1 MMLDYL
7 RLGIKDYDEMKSD
20 KTEGCCFITAS
31 FGYKIFRLS
40 KCFHAAKV
48 SKISDRFIYI
58 YILEDYYF

>member
-1 MMLDYL
+1 
-7 RLGIKDYDEMKSD
+7 MKSD
-20 KTEGCCFITAS
+20 KTEGSCFITAS
-31 FGYKIFRLS
+31 FSNKIFRLS

>member
-1 MMLDYL
+1 
-7 RLGIKDYDEMKSD
+7 MKSD

-40 KCFHAAKV
+40 KYFHAAKV